1 MKAGAVDMLDE
12 PCDAIDPEAE
22 KREALKEYCRFK
34 AAVVRSLKKVL

>member
-1 MKAGAVDMLDE
+1 MLDE

-34 AAVVRSLKKVL
+34 AAVARSLKKVL